1 MTYEEMER
9 SMEFVIQQ
17 LGRIEATMERHNEA
31 MLQHQAKFSSDMMQI
46 KELGKDLAVSQVRMQ
61 NAVAEL
67 SASHTKLAE
76 SHQELAGSHKEL
88 ERRLAE
94 SNESLTESQKKTDE
108 RLRTF
113 LSALERRFGG
123 NGQG

>member
-17 LGRIEATMERHNEA
+17 LGRIEATMERQNEA
-31 MLQHQAKFSSDMMQI
+31 ILQHHAKFSSDMMQI

-61 NAVAEL
+61 NAMAEL
-67 SASHTKLAE
+67 SASHKKLAE
-76 SHQELAGSHKEL
+76 SHQEL

-94 SNESLTESQKKTDE
+94 STESLTESQKKTDE
-108 RLRTF
+108 RLGTF